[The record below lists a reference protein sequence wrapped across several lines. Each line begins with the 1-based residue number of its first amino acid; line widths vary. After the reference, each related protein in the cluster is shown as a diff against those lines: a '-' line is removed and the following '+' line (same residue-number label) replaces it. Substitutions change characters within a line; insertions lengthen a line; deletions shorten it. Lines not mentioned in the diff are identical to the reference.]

1 MRAYDGFKDE
11 SDLGLVMGVY
21 IKLPHTKLLW
31 MGAYWP
37 VSAPPVDL
45 KDLTPSGRLAHRT
58 KVFLTTKGYG
68 TTTALEYVQGVIS
81 HFTACHRVQ
90 HSGSP
95 VVVSG
100 DFNSA
105 GPELRKWSQ
114 ADSWAQPLLG

>member
-1 MRAYDGFKDE
+1 MRAYDGFKDD

-58 KVFLTTKGYG
+58 KVFFTTKGYG
-68 TTTALEYVQGVIS
+68 TTIALEYVKESLATSRPVIK
-81 HFTACHRVQ
+81 TAPWVPC
-90 HSGSP
+90 GS
-95 VVVSG
+95 VWR
-100 DFNSA
+100 
-105 GPELRKWSQ
+105 L
-114 ADSWAQPLLG
+114 